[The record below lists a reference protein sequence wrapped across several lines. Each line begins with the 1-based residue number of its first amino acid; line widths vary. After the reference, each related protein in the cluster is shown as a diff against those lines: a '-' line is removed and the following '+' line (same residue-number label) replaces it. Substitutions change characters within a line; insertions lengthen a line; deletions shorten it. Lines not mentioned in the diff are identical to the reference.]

1 VPKSAQMAEDLIS
14 CVQSSDA
21 VTDFFVSNGVGD
33 CQEMVCKFL
42 GVESAEDLKL
52 VTAED
57 IHGSQFSM
65 WARGSLT
72 IVQQKKLHKAFS

>member
-1 VPKSAQMAEDLIS
+1 MAEDNAA
-14 CVQSSDA
+14 CGHSSDE
-21 VTDFFVSNGVGD
+21 VRDFFAANGLGD
-33 CQEMVCKFL
+33 CGDAVCKFL
-42 GVESAEDLKL
+42 GIESAEDIKL

-72 IVQQKKLHKAFS
+72 IVQQKKLLKAFS